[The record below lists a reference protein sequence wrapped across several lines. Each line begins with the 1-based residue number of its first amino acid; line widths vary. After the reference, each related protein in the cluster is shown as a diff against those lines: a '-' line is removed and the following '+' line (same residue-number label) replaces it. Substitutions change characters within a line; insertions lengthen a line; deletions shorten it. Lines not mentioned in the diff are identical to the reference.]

1 MTEVPPLQSDQSK
14 SLTAWDTYEVP
25 PRQRN
30 ETMTIPPKC
39 AHFVSPVC
47 TNKRRTLWTHP
58 LCSSIFFSTL
68 SIYATC
74 IINNLYL
81 DIIPVTQP
89 WFVFF
94 FSTSLF
100 MFANTHI
107 AVSFLFITSNGC
119 REAGLY
125 IAFVYTS
132 TLCLLCFVG
141 FVVLLFLL
149 SSLVMS
155 TFAYKRRILILG
167 GQRPFMRWSVR
178 ACVSIFV

>member
-1 MTEVPPLQSDQSK
+1 MTNRIGCCASPRKPGSKTTTGSRVTNGRGGVTEVPPLQSDQSK

-39 AHFVSPVC
+39 AHFLSPVC

-89 WFVFF
+89 CFF
-94 FSTSLF
+94 FPVCLCSQTRISPYLSYLLHLT
-100 MFANTHI
+100 A
-107 AVSFLFITSNGC
+107 AVRL
-119 REAGLY
+119 
-125 IAFVYTS
+125 
-132 TLCLLCFVG
+132 
-141 FVVLLFLL
+141 
-149 SSLVMS
+149 
-155 TFAYKRRILILG
+155 
-167 GQRPFMRWSVR
+167 
-178 ACVSIFV
+178 ACT